1 MFVLTPGEQRVV
13 IFVVLALVIGIFVRH
28 HREMSLSG
36 APRQLSEPL
45 LTPLVSP
52 TPDER

>member
-13 IFVVLALVIGIFVRH
+13 IFAVIALVIGILVKH
-28 HREMSLSG
+28 HRDPNENIMPMPDSELS
-36 APRQLSEPL
+36 

-52 TPDER
+52 TPEE